1 MWYDGPLLFL
11 IYINDLTEGLS
22 SMQSFLQIIGFCFLL
37 YMTFK
42 LLQTILI
49 EILKINFNPDTTKHA
64 QEVVFSRKLKRKVH
78 PPLLLNNVSATW
90 TSSQQH
96 LQITMLV

>member
-1 MWYDGPLLFL
+1 
-11 IYINDLTEGLS
+11 
-22 SMQSFLQIIGFCFLL
+22 MQSFLQIIGFCFLL

-64 QEVVFSRKLKRKVH
+64 QEVVFSRKLKKKVH

>member
-1 MWYDGPLLFL
+1 
-11 IYINDLTEGLS
+11 
-22 SMQSFLQIIGFCFLL
+22 
-37 YMTFK
+37 MTFK

-64 QEVVFSRKLKRKVH
+64 QEVVFSRKLKKKVH